1 MKINILSPAFSA
13 SLLYLCG
20 LGLHLGS
27 GVLDGSYPVW
37 ALPVWVSV
45 GGGTQQKGPLPSEGP
60 SRAAPEARA
69 LLHLPALCDRP
80 ASWNLAR
87 RNCPTHPCPGG
98 TWILCSHAPRHLSW
112 GQQDQSWGVGP
123 CQEPRPCR
131 ALNDRSYSQVPR
143 TEAPTPASATPQEPW
158 PGERAWTWGRVG
170 NLQRHGGRAPPSCP
184 GLFPLSCGVPG
195 HPPGATFPG
204 LGRPYHPQSH
214 EPPTLGCGPCI
225 C

>member
-13 SLLYLCG
+13 SVLLSLWTWFAF
-20 LGLHLGS
+20 
-27 GVLDGSYPVW
+27 GVRGVRWFRS
-37 ALPVWVSV
+37 SV
-45 GGGTQQKGPLPSEGP
+45 G
-60 SRAAPEARA
+60 
-69 LLHLPALCDRP
+69 P
-80 ASWNLAR
+80 ASMGLSGWGYPPKGAPAIR
-87 RNCPTHPCPGG
+87 RTLTSSPRSESPASPPSPVRQTSQLEPGQEKLPYPSMPWG
-98 TWILCSHAPRHLSW
+98 DLDPLCHAPRHLSW
-112 GQQDQSWGVGP
+112 GQQDQGWGVGP
-123 CQEPRPCR
+123 CQEPRLCR

-158 PGERAWTWGRVG
+158 PGESAWTWGRVG

-184 GLFPLSCGVPG
+184 GLSPLSCGVPG
-195 HPPGATFPG
+195 YPHGATFPG